1 MLEPAA
7 PIRTSQGI
15 FELGYNLFVRC
26 EYCTY
31 KHVKYNIQRRGKRG
45 PRQRIEAAKP
55 RNPGEAAKPWE
66 PHSGGAPG
74 EPRSHGSREA
84 AARRGSRGS
93 RAPETQRRQG
103 VSCVFGATLFGMLGK
118 IALAW
123 LQESGRTK
131 TVAIILLYRR
141 MVDILEAW

>member
-31 KHVKYNIQRRGKRG
+31 KHFKYNIQRRGKRG

-55 RNPGEAAKPWE
+55 RNPGEAAKPRKPQSRGAPE
-66 PHSGGAPG
+66 NSEKAPVKEFAAFARQAAHVPPPQPPAPAGPGGADEVAANPIIEMVNRLVQTG
-74 EPRSHGSREA
+74 IVEGSKVLA
-84 AARRGSRGS
+84 SRR
-93 RAPETQRRQG
+93 
-103 VSCVFGATLFGMLGK
+103 
-118 IALAW
+118 
-123 LQESGRTK
+123 
-131 TVAIILLYRR
+131 
-141 MVDILEAW
+141 

>member
-55 RNPGEAAKPWE
+55 RNPGEAAKPRK
-66 PHSGGAPG
+66 PQSRGAP
-74 EPRSHGSREA
+74 ENSEKAPVKEFA
-84 AARRGSRGS
+84 AFARQAAHVPPSPAPCACWAGRRRRGSS
-93 RAPETQRRQG
+93 EP
-103 VSCVFGATLFGMLGK
+103 
-118 IALAW
+118 
-123 LQESGRTK
+123 
-131 TVAIILLYRR
+131 
-141 MVDILEAW
+141 DH